1 MGQSHSPEL
10 DKIGIPRGRD
20 GLGREI
26 KGSGIWVDEVM
37 GGRHSREGIVWHAG
51 TKRGW
56 ETRRG
61 LHLEINRQSALS
73 TLISK

>member
-37 GGRHSREGIVWHAG
+37 GRRHSREGIVWHAG
-51 TKRGW
+51 TKSGW

-61 LHLEINRQSALS
+61 LNVPTGNKASRR
-73 TLISK
+73 